1 MLNLAPVSL
10 LTVIIFQIRINKNPP
25 KFDKAEEEIFISS
38 FGIRMI
44 FSTTLTIPE
53 TRNGAIVFLESPSD
67 CEQKTQLEA
76 RQQGKIKTPK

>member
-67 CEQKTQLEA
+67 CEQKHSLK
-76 RQQGKIKTPK
+76 QGNKAK